1 MARSWGV
8 EPDDFWL
15 KWSKRSRR
23 LAIALQVLEDSTGA
37 EGFPL
42 DMEMDPDNDGW
53 FEAVEAVNFAAAA
66 RERWQKDHPKADP
79 GTRIVVRYTRKPED
93 QDEDTVQ

>member
-37 EGFPL
+37 EGFPIS
-42 DMEMDPDNDGW
+42 MEMDPDNDGW
-53 FEAVEAVNFAAAA
+53 FEAEPQINFAAAA
-66 RERWQKDHPKADP
+66 RERWQKDNPKADP
-79 GTRIVVRYTRKPED
+79 GTRLVVRYTRELDED
-93 QDEDTVQ
+93 DTVQ